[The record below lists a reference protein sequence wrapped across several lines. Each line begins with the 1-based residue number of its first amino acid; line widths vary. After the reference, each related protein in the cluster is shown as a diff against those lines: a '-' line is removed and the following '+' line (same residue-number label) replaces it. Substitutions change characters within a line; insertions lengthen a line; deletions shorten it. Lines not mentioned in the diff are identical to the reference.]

1 MPIEIL
7 QSSRPIE
14 ADRLVEFNLNNPVI
28 DWAFGFS
35 FFRLTY
41 RTEHHWVRSLMIN
54 MVPVAGPAVAADSK
68 QVSAQVQIEMEDDS
82 GHSAALGESVVV
94 PVCIALTKSPN
105 PNTVIGTASG
115 ISSGGT
121 GQRIVVPNEQSGY
134 TISTCFQSGFN
145 LSFTTDDHQLLQANA
160 SCGIP
165 PAGPTGTSIVTSAN
179 LQDLQNSVQVAT
191 VDAGYIVSSSPNPGL
206 GSKDVQAQTTAA
218 TAVTMDGMKS
228 ITAAAAVI
236 RGWQVRFP
244 TVHNVQTIK
253 VGAWGQLG
261 IAGNVVTIPQ
271 LFAHISDSSN
281 NTQDDDQSSCDVQ
294 VLAVP

>member
-1 MPIEIL
+1 MPIEII
-7 QSSRPIE
+7 Q
-14 ADRLVEFNLNNPVI
+14 ADPTHPGRQVQFTFANQII
-28 DWAFGFS
+28 DYAIGFS
-35 FFRLTY
+35 AFQITY
-41 RTEHHWVRSLMIN
+41 GADDHWIRSLMIKIL
-54 MVPVAGPAVAADSK
+54 PVQGAVVGAQGN
-68 QVSAQVQIEMEDDS
+68 QVSAQVQIVMVDDS
-82 GHSAALGESVVV
+82 GSTAKTADSFVV

-145 LSFTTDDHQLLQANA
+145 LSFTTDDHQLLLANA

-165 PAGPTGTSIVTSAN
+165 PAGPTGTSIVASAN
-179 LQDLQNSVQVAT
+179 LQDLHNSVQVAT
-191 VDAGYIVSSSPNPGL
+191 IDAGYIVSSSPSPGL

-236 RGWQVRFP
+236 RGWQFRFP